1 MSDTMRHI
9 IEIFAV
15 IVFALTIV
23 GWIKRG
29 VDSSETTVNSAIN
42 KMTNFGV
49 RLEES
54 EYTKYDG
61 VVVKGSAVISF
72 IKDQIAENAEIC
84 IKVITPKSTT
94 SYIYTDGTL
103 TTESTALI
111 SSALSKKNAAHIELT
126 GDFLGEVIR
135 DASNTITIMTF
146 TQQ

>member
-1 MSDTMRHI
+1 MPRVIQILLELIAVVAFTLMI
-9 IEIFAV
+9 IAGV
-15 IVFALTIV
+15 KA
-23 GWIKRG
+23 G
-29 VDSSETTVNSAIN
+29 VDSSGTTMNLAVN
-42 KMTNFGV
+42 KMTNMGV
-49 RLEES
+49 SLEES

-61 VVVKGSAVISF
+61 VVVKGSTVISF
-72 IKDQIAENAEIC
+72 IKDQIAQNAEIC

>member
-29 VDSSETTVNSAIN
+29 VDSSETIVNSAIN

>member
-1 MSDTMRHI
+1 MPRVI
-9 IEIFAV
+9 QLILELIAV
-15 IVFALTIV
+15 IAFTLMIIAGVKA
-23 GWIKRG
+23 G
-29 VDSSETTVNSAIN
+29 VDSSGTTMNLAVN
-42 KMTNFGV
+42 KMTNMGV
-49 RLEES
+49 SIEES

-126 GDFLGEVIR
+126 GDFLGEVTR